1 VGDPWN
7 RRQTEIAHA
16 DADADADADGKSEA

>member
-7 RRQTEIAHA
+7 RRQTEIA